1 MANRMPYKIPAYVR
15 DFSKL
20 NFCCQLLHESVVRKL
35 FLAENAITGKFFLKV
50 PKMSACSETE
60 GTESVK
66 ETDTIF

>member
-1 MANRMPYKIPAYVR
+1 
-15 DFSKL
+15 
-20 NFCCQLLHESVVRKL
+20 VVRKL